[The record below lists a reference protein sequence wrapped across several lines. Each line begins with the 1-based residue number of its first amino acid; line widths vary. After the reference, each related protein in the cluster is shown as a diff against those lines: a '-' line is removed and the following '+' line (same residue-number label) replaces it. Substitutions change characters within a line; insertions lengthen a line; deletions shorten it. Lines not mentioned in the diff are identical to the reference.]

1 MKNKNTLRTITLN
14 TKKITNALIS
24 VGKTMCTFRVKVLHF
39 LNNHHFL

>member
-14 TKKITNALIS
+14 TKKINALIS
-24 VGKTMCTFRVKVLHF
+24 VGKTICTFRAKVLHF